1 MIESKEVLSLQDVQS
16 ALEEWIYQLNVL
28 KNASRLELNA
38 YKEGFEPLSE
48 KELEELDELDEDTF
62 YKRQMEHQPKA
73 SIIFATEFKEKIKW
87 KPASPNQ
94 PAKKIEVFF
103 NFPNDIDR
111 QTYKEITK
119 LGWVINGQNFHLKFK
134 QDDIFA
140 DESSVSKIPYKT
152 LETFHQYKWN
162 LKLVNEY
169 NFD

>member
-1 MIESKEVLSLQDVQS
+1 VIDSKEIVSLQDIQS

-28 KNASRLELNA
+28 ENKARLELNA

-48 KELEELDELDEDTF
+48 KELEELNELDEDTF

-73 SIIFATEFKEKIKW
+73 SITFATEFKEKRPW
-87 KPASPNQ
+87 KPAAPNQ

-103 NFPNDIDR
+103 NFPNDIDK

-119 LGWVINGQNFHLKFK
+119 HGWEINGQNFKLKFK

-140 DESSVSKIPYKT
+140 DESRVSKMAFNTVET
-152 LETFHQYKWN
+152 LHQYKWI
-162 LKLVNEY
+162 LKLVNYY
-169 NFD
+169 NLD